1 MALGEVADG
10 LRVLDV
16 AAEVLQELEKI
27 QIFPIYL
34 QRYKKY

>member
-16 AAEVLQELEKI
+16 APEVLRELEKM